1 MAIAILI
8 EDDTVTIT
16 EVNTDHDSF
25 TATSEAVGALIAWL
39 QDREADGYGHEV
51 ADAIC
56 IVAEAIEA
64 GEDLNGMF
72 DIAMGV

>member
-8 EDDTVTIT
+8 EDDAITIT
-16 EVNTDHDSF
+16 ELTQDRDSF
-25 TATSEAVGALIAWL
+25 EATSEAVGALIAWL
-39 QDREADGYGHEV
+39 QDREADGYGDEV

-56 IVAEAIEA
+56 IVAEAIET